1 MENNIESISYCT
13 WSTGRDVDIKFW
25 AKHRKTNMCYEYS
38 FKLLAKIQDVRILTI
53 GKGLELK
60 PPKNNLINLIYY
72 INGCNNKIEERIIE
86 RIKGLGDDLKQLKR
100 YVKDKTSHSMSN
112 YNFLKPE
119 QLHDYLKEPYI
130 LDNWENVYVAK
141 SGVDDLD
148 FSFIFYK
155 QYIILINNII
165 NDLDRNCIIVA
176 PRTTSGLDSLYLY
189 SVLGGLHEL
198 EIEKVKPE
206 IRIEKLIE
214 SVINNK
220 LNKKALW
227 KI

>member
-1 MENNIESISYCT
+1 MENNIESTSCT
-13 WSTGRDVDIKFW
+13 KSTGRNIELKFW
-25 AKHRKTNMCYEYS
+25 AKHKGTNMCYEYS

-60 PPKNNLINLIYY
+60 SPKNNLIY
-72 INGCNNKIEERIIE
+72 GCNNKIEERIIE

-100 YVKDKTSHSMSN
+100 YVKDKISHSMSN

-119 QLHDYLKEPYI
+119 QLYDYLKEPFI

-141 SGVDDLD
+141 SGADDFD
-148 FSFIFYK
+148 SSFIFYR
-155 QYIILINNII
+155 QYIILVNNII
-165 NDLDRNCIIVA
+165 SNYSDQDCVIVT

-198 EIEKVKPE
+198 AIEKVKPE